1 MPIHHQLLALLVAF
15 IWGTNFVF
23 IEIGLEEL
31 PPFLFACLRFLL
43 AAIPLIFI
51 LPRPQVSW
59 LSLASYGF
67 FIGFGQFGLLFWVM
81 QDHLSPGLASLI
93 IQVQAM
99 LTIVLALLLLN
110 ERIKPLQVIALLV
123 SMIGIGVIALNR
135 DGDASLVGLGVILIA
150 ACSWAAGNLVVKRI
164 GKVSIIAFL
173 AWSSLFA
180 VPPLLAMSWYLEGP
194 DLMQYSVANA
204 GLVSWSVLLW
214 QTIGNTLI
222 GYGLWNW
229 LLHRHA
235 AALVTPWALMVP
247 VFGMWA
253 SSLML
258 DEAMPLWKILAAALI
273 ISGLLIN
280 LRATQASK
288 A

>member
-1 MPIHHQLLALLVAF
+1 MPLHHQLLALLVAF

-23 IEIGLEEL
+23 IEIGLDEL
-31 PPFLFACLRFLL
+31 PPFLFACLRFAL
-43 AAIPLIFI
+43 AALPLIFI

-59 LSLASYGF
+59 LALVSYGF

-99 LTIVLALLLLN
+99 ITILLALLLLN
-110 ERIKPLQVIALLV
+110 ERIKPLQIVALVV
-123 SMIGIGVIALNR
+123 SMIGIAVIALNR
-135 DGDASLVGLGVILIA
+135 GGDASLIGLCVILIA

-164 GKVSIIAFL
+164 GKVNIIAFL

-194 DLMQYSVANA
+194 ELMLTSVSNA
-204 GLVSWSVLLW
+204 GLISWTVLLW

-235 AALVTPWALMVP
+235 ASLVTPWALMVP

-253 SSLML
+253 SSLVL
-258 DEAMPLWKILAAALI
+258 DEAMPLWKIFAAALI

-280 LRATQASK
+280 LRATQTTR
-288 A
+288 